1 MRMTVNVNDD
11 LGKVAMKVAK
21 EQGVS
26 VSSLYATALE
36 NHLKELKRKKAIE
49 YMNSLIGNTY
59 VYCTKSVNVL
69 SELSNDWFRYRIFR
83 GICQG

>member
-11 LGKVAMKVAK
+11 LGKVAMEIAK

-49 YMNSLIGNTY
+49 YMNSLVGNTY
-59 VYCTKSVNVL
+59 VADNALDILHEERKRP
-69 SELSNDWFRYRIFR
+69 ERI
-83 GICQG
+83 IK

>member
-1 MRMTVNVNDD
+1 MRITVNVNDD

-36 NHLKELKRKKAIE
+36 NHLEELRRKKAIE

-59 VYCTKSVNVL
+59 VADNALEILHEERKRP
-69 SELSNDWFRYRIFR
+69 ERI
-83 GICQG
+83 IK